1 MLDSVADFLGKLL
14 GSNRFSLLAYGL
26 KALPG
31 PPILGDLGP
40 PAPSSICGTS
50 REDLAV
56 SVIPGLKLKESTLAG
71 TFGVT
76 GSSMGRGGMC
86 GGGELVHDDDKDLGS
101 KDICDCRDR
110 LLSGVVIK
118 FVDVLML
125 SGDVMTPGLV
135 KDLLCENMADIS
147 IWVLS
152 L

>member
-1 MLDSVADFLGKLL
+1 
-14 GSNRFSLLAYGL
+14 
-26 KALPG
+26 
-31 PPILGDLGP
+31 
-40 PAPSSICGTS
+40 
-50 REDLAV
+50 
-56 SVIPGLKLKESTLAG
+56 
-71 TFGVT
+71 
-76 GSSMGRGGMC
+76 MC